1 MVSTIKGV
9 DCGRGGIVQ
18 LGCPFDSTLLYFLMK
33 VAGAHAYSSREKSLA
48 LSDRPEKNTV

>member
-9 DCGRGGIVQ
+9 DCGRRGIVQ